1 MKTQKKL
8 YFSFLIIGLL
18 AVGVIISCAPT
29 QVKTVSEYSG
39 KLSRPDRIFVYDFAT
54 SPDDVDTSKGIIAD
68 LEHLVKK
75 APRTKEEKAVGRH
88 VANAL
93 SKALVKEIQNFGLPA
108 ERAAGT
114 PSSSGN
120 MLEIEGQFLSIDEGN
135 RTERVIIG
143 FGLGRT
149 DVKTNV
155 QLYDVTAQGRRAVEK
170 FTTDAKSGRKP
181 GMAVFVGAG
190 ALAGHAAVSTL
201 VSGGVSAASEKV
213 FGQRRGGRQTHR
225 QRNCQAAG
233 SFLCP
238 AGLDPGQCG
247 EIVASS
253 LTLNSAC
260 GVDCVGSKPKGV
272 EAPNL

>member
-201 VSGGVSAASEKV
+201 VSGGVSAASEK
-213 FGQRRGGRQTHR
+213 F
-225 QRNCQAAG
+225 
-233 SFLCP
+233 
-238 AGLDPGQCG
+238 
-247 EIVASS
+247 
-253 LTLNSAC
+253 SAN
-260 GVDCVGSKPKGV
+260 V
-272 EAPNL
+272 EADAKRTAKEIAKRLGQFFVRQGWIPASAVK

>member
-201 VSGGVSAASEKV
+201 VSGGVSAASEK
-213 FGQRRGGRQTHR
+213 F
-225 QRNCQAAG
+225 
-233 SFLCP
+233 
-238 AGLDPGQCG
+238 
-247 EIVASS
+247 
-253 LTLNSAC
+253 SAN
-260 GVDCVGSKPKGV
+260 V
-272 EAPNL
+272 EADAKRTAKEIAKRLGQFFIRQGWIPASAVK

>member
-1 MKTQKKL
+1 MKTQKKM
-8 YFSFLIIGLL
+8 YFSFLIISLL
-18 AVGVIISCAPT
+18 AVWVIISCAPT
-29 QVKTVSEYSG
+29 QVKTVSEYGG
-39 KLSRPDRIFVYDFAT
+39 KLSRPDRILVYDFAA
-54 SPDDVDTSKGIIAD
+54 SPDDVDTSKGVIAD
-68 LEHLVKK
+68 IEHLVKK

-201 VSGGVSAASEKV
+201 VSGGVSAASEK
-213 FGQRRGGRQTHR
+213 F
-225 QRNCQAAG
+225 
-233 SFLCP
+233 
-238 AGLDPGQCG
+238 
-247 EIVASS
+247 
-253 LTLNSAC
+253 SAN
-260 GVDCVGSKPKGV
+260 V
-272 EAPNL
+272 EADAKRTAKEIAKRLGAFFVQQGWIPASAVK

>member
-29 QVKTVSEYSG
+29 QVKTVSEYGG
-39 KLSRPDRIFVYDFAT
+39 KLSRPDRIFVYDFAA
-54 SPDDVDTSKGIIAD
+54 SPDDVDTSKGVIAD

-75 APRTKEEKAVGRH
+75 TPRTKEEKAVGRH

-201 VSGGVSAASEKV
+201 VSGGVSAASEK
-213 FGQRRGGRQTHR
+213 F
-225 QRNCQAAG
+225 
-233 SFLCP
+233 
-238 AGLDPGQCG
+238 
-247 EIVASS
+247 
-253 LTLNSAC
+253 SAN
-260 GVDCVGSKPKGV
+260 V
-272 EAPNL
+272 EADAKRTAKEVAKRLGQFFVRQGWIPASAVK

>member
-29 QVKTVSEYSG
+29 QVKTVSEYGG
-39 KLSRPDRIFVYDFAT
+39 KLSRPDRILVYDFAA
-54 SPDDVDTSKGIIAD
+54 SPDDVDTSKGVIAD
-68 LEHLVKK
+68 IEHLVKK

-201 VSGGVSAASEKV
+201 VSGGVSAASEK
-213 FGQRRGGRQTHR
+213 F
-225 QRNCQAAG
+225 
-233 SFLCP
+233 
-238 AGLDPGQCG
+238 
-247 EIVASS
+247 
-253 LTLNSAC
+253 SAN
-260 GVDCVGSKPKGV
+260 V
-272 EAPNL
+272 EADAKRTAKEIAKRLGAFFVQQGWIPASAVK